1 MNACQRPVVLQ
12 TNVAHCAITTV
23 ITTRGSILQR
33 CMVIDTHTH
42 TNTRLEYVSGVVV
55 HLYIKPMFHLP
66 PVPGV
71 VNAVPP
77 TYSALRSIT
86 PSLFNNTAQDEHI
99 ENKIL

>member
-1 MNACQRPVVLQ
+1 MHVKEQLFLQ
-12 TNVAHCAITTV
+12 TSVAHCAITTV
-23 ITTRGSILQR
+23 ITTRGSIHYTE
-33 CMVIDTHTH
+33 MHGYTHTYKY
-42 TNTRLEYVSGVVV
+42 RLVCVSGVVV

-77 TYSALRSIT
+77 TQSALRSIT

-99 ENKIL
+99 ETEIL